1 MGVDGRRLRGWEW
14 NGMEEGLLR
23 MKHDDDDDGHMGRYL
38 SCWELISKV
47 DVHLNDV
54 HLRAVHLKVDVDVHL
69 KFEVAMDVQTK

>member
-23 MKHDDDDDGHMGRYL
+23 MKHDDDDDGHEEIPL
-38 SCWELISKV
+38 LLELISKV

-54 HLRAVHLKVDVDVHL
+54 HLRVVHLKVDVDVHL